1 LNTGGII
8 RIAVDAMG
16 GDHAPH
22 VVVEGAIDALQHTG
36 NRFEIILVGDSGDIS
51 AELQKYPSSTQSIRI
66 EHAPETVNFNDDALA
81 PLRTKKQSSIAI
93 GLQLHKSGE
102 ADAFVSAGHTG
113 AVMSASTLILGR
125 IEGVG
130 RPTIAAT
137 LPSVKGY
144 CLLTDAGTNVDC
156 RPQHLREFGIMAS
169 IFAEEILHYKNP
181 RVGLLSFGEENNKGN
196 ELTLEAFRLLEASGL
211 NFVGNIEGRDILNGK
226 VQVAVCDGFTGNV
239 ILKFAEGVI
248 ELLKTKLKMFADKS
262 LWNRLHVI
270 LAYGTLKK
278 VLKEFDYQEYGGV
291 PLLGINGVTIIGHG
305 KSSAKA
311 IKNMILKAEEMVTKQ
326 VNVKIQQTLTSE
338 R

>member
-1 LNTGGII
+1 
-8 RIAVDAMG
+8 MG

-22 VVVEGAIDALQHTG
+22 VVVEGALDALRQTA
-36 NRFEIILVGDSGDIS
+36 NRFEVVLVGNSDAIA
-51 AELQKYPSSTQSIRI
+51 AELRNYAPSTSIRV
-66 EHAPETVNFNDDALA
+66 EHAPETVNFDDDALA

-93 GLQLHKSGE
+93 GMQLHKTGSV
-102 ADAFVSAGHTG
+102 DAFVSAGHTG

-137 LPSVKGY
+137 FPTTKGI
-144 CLLTDAGTNVDC
+144 CLLADAGTNVDC
-156 RPQHLREFGIMAS
+156 RPQHLLEFGIMSS

-181 RVGLLSFGEENNKGN
+181 RVGLISFGEEKNKGN
-196 ELTLEAFRLLEASGL
+196 ELTLEAYHLLEKGGI
-211 NFVGNIEGRDILNGK
+211 NFIGNIEGRDILNGK
-226 VQVAVCDGFTGNV
+226 AQVAVCDGFVGNV
-239 ILKFAEGVI
+239 VLKFGEGVF
-248 ELLKTKLKMFADKS
+248 ELLRVKLRMYAEQS
-262 LWNRLHVI
+262 LWNKIRMA

-278 VLKEFDYQEYGGV
+278 VLKDFDYQEYGGV

-305 KSSAKA
+305 GSSAKA

-326 VNVKIQQTLTSE
+326 VNVKIQQALASG